1 MSTVTSEANAP
12 TFGLEKCPDVL
23 TDAHKEQFDR
33 DGYLAFAGILSDE
46 EVEASRAALIEL
58 VDLCRSD
65 KAEREGQFWR
75 VSGRRVGIQFEKDY
89 VPSPDA
95 DDLELKVRKVWLF
108 VDDNEY
114 LHEVSHNH
122 PHIVGLLESLIGKE
136 PILFQDMALVKP
148 PFIGTE
154 KPWHQDNAY
163 FAVEPLDAVCGVWIA
178 LDDAT
183 VENGCMHVLPGG
195 HKHGAFK
202 HIHDRDCEIPLP
214 KIDESLIRPVPIP
227 AGGGMFFKG
236 MLPHQTPPN
245 SSPERRRA
253 LQFHYRSQDSRK
265 VTREEY
271 DVLYSELDEETGERV
286 AASCSANP
294 PGK

>member
-1 MSTVTSEANAP
+1 MESMNAIASN
-12 TFGLEKCPDVL
+12 FGLEECPDAL
-23 TDAHKEQFDR
+23 TPAHKEQFDR
-33 DGYLAFAGILSDE
+33 DGYLAFAGVLSQD
-46 EVEASRAALIEL
+46 EVEGARAALSEL
-58 VDLCRSD
+58 VHRC
-65 KAEREGQFWR
+65 KTETAEREGNFWR
-75 VSGRRVGIQFEKDY
+75 LPGCLTGIQFEKGY
-89 VPSPDA
+89 VPHENDP
-95 DDLELKVRKVWLF
+95 EIETKVRKVWLF
-108 VDDNEY
+108 VDNQEY
-114 LHEVSHNH
+114 LHEMAHSH

-163 FAVEPLDAVCGVWIA
+163 FAVEPLEAVCGVWIA

-183 VENGCMHVLPGG
+183 VENGCMHVIVGG

-214 KIDESLIRPVPIP
+214 KIDESLVRAVEIP
-227 AGGGMFFKG
+227 AGGAMFFRG

-245 SSPERRRA
+245 SSPQRRRA

-271 DVLYSELDEETGERV
+271 DVLYSEVDPETGERV
-286 AASCSANP
+286 PASCSAAAP
-294 PGK
+294 AR